1 MCTCHSY
8 FVFSLLHWQ
17 KNLYRIKNQ
26 FSEPTMLSC
35 ICMFSGFKAKGVFPW
50 NVIYLSFYFF
60 FLFLWYG
67 EALLTAPKMSVS
79 HYVSADC
86 SFCWFSHTRNKENFP
101 YIHQRICK
109 NFYLKP
115 RVKFLPLVKATFL
128 FFSFL
133 FFVFYINCWWSPTI
147 RQFCRWNKSF
157 QF

>member
-17 KNLYRIKNQ
+17 KNLCRIKNQ
-26 FSEPTMLSC
+26 FSEPTKLSC
-35 ICMFSGFKAKGVFPW
+35 ICIFSGFKAKDVFPW
-50 NVIYLSFYFF
+50 NVIYLLGFF

-67 EALLTAPKMSVS
+67 ETLLTAPKMSVS

-86 SFCWFSHTRNKENFP
+86 SFCWFSSTRNKENFP
-101 YIHQRICK
+101 YIHQCICK
-109 NFYLKP
+109 SFYLKP
-115 RVKFLPLVKATFL
+115 RVKFLPLVKVTFL
-128 FFSFL
+128 FFCILHKLLMKST
-133 FFVFYINCWWSPTI
+133 V